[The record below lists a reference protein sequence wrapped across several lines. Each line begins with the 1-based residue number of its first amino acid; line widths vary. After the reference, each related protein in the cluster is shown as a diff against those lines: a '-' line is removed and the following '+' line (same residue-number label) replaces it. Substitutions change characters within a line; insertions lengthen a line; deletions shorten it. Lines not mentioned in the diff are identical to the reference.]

1 MRNPKSQ
8 AHWAV
13 AVVLAAVL
21 LGEAA
26 VLAVQAAARQPA
38 PPPQP
43 VPQPQQEPRIKPL
56 DMTPL
61 AEGDFTAA
69 ADRKLLDLVPKDR
82 VIRDAAAWKKLV
94 DGWKLKPELAEA
106 VDFDKSLVLVGTT
119 VGSSLRLSPI
129 LVLATGE
136 LSVGLLQ
143 TRDLQPGFR
152 FKVVAVARA
161 GVLSVGE

>member
-8 AHWAV
+8 AHGAV

-26 VLAVQAAARQPA
+26 VLAVVGAAAQPA
-38 PPPQP
+38 PMPQP
-43 VPQPQQEPRIKPL
+43 VPQPQQVPRIKIL
-56 DMTPL
+56 DLTPL
-61 AEGDFTAA
+61 ADGDFTAA
-69 ADRKLLDLVPKDR
+69 ADRQLLDLVPRDR
-82 VIRDAAAWKKLV
+82 VIRDAATWKKLV
-94 DGWKLKPELAEA
+94 AGWKLKPELADA
-106 VDFDKSLVLVGTT
+106 VDFDKLLVLVGTT
-119 VGSSLRLSPI
+119 SGSSLRLSPV
-129 LVLATGE
+129 LSLATGE

-152 FKVVAVARA
+152 FKIVAVARA